1 MMLFAH
7 QASDLF
13 NYDQAACADR
23 ILLSGPAATSKV
35 EYDEY
40 VVFKNYEDEPV
51 YETASHEESHIT
63 HRFSHDE
70 KSGAVMLD
78 LAFRRNFSLG
88 RDVWLRKDDPGKSQ
102 LC

>member
-1 MMLFAH
+1 MVLFNH

-23 ILLSGPAATSKV
+23 ILLSGSNATSKV

-40 VVFKNYEDEPV
+40 VVYKRPHNYIAH
-51 YETASHEESHIT
+51 ETASHEISHIT

-70 KSGAVMLD
+70 KSGAAMLD
-78 LAFRRNFSLG
+78 LAFRQNYALA
-88 RDVWLRKDDPGKSQ
+88 P
-102 LC
+102 